1 MALVKEFEHLKIS
14 LDVIKLAT
22 NSFGSDHFIGVGGF
36 GKVYKG
42 EIPDRDGRPITVAI
56 KQLDRKHG
64 QGGHEFLTE
73 IMMLADEEILVYKY
87 ELNGSLE
94 KYLNSNTLT
103 CVQHLKI
110 CVGAAR
116 GLEYLLNPLETQQ
129 RVLHRD
135 VKSANVLLD
144 QFWEA
149 KVSDFGLSRPG
160 PANQEFLVSRF
171 ECCRNAWYCDPLYA
185 ETGIL
190 IKESDVY
197 SFGVV
202 LFEVLLQLYMYLLFM
217 LYSSQG
223 VM

>member
-14 LDVIKLAT
+14 LDMIKLAT

-42 EIPDRDGRPITVAI
+42 EIPERDGRPITVAI
-56 KQLDRKHG
+56 KQLDRNTDKVDMSFSD
-64 QGGHEFLTE
+64 E
-73 IMMLADEEILVYKY
+73 ADEKILVYKY

-103 CVQHLKI
+103 CVQRLKI

-149 KVSDFGLSRPG
+149 KVSDFGLSRLG
-160 PANQEFLVSRF
+160 PTNQEFLFLVS
-171 ECCRNAWYCDPLYA
+171 N
-185 ETGIL
+185 
-190 IKESDVY
+190 
-197 SFGVV
+197 VV
-202 LFEVLLQLYMYLLFM
+202 GTPGTVILFM
-217 LYSSQG
+217 RKQES
-223 VM
+223 

>member
-42 EIPDRDGRPITVAI
+42 EIPDRDGRPITFAI

-73 IMMLADEEILVYKY
+73 IMMLVTKNLLSLIGFCDEADEKILVYKY

-103 CVQHLKI
+103 CVQRLKI

-149 KVSDFGLSRPG
+149 KVSDLGLSRLG
-160 PANQEFLVSRF
+160 PANQEFLFLVSNAVGTPGTVIRF
-171 ECCRNAWYCDPLYA
+171 MR
-185 ETGIL
+185 
-190 IKESDVY
+190 KQES
-197 SFGVV
+197 
-202 LFEVLLQLYMYLLFM
+202 
-217 LYSSQG
+217 
-223 VM
+223 